1 MTRYTQSSL
10 GRRRFLA
17 RAGGAGVAALLGPT
31 LLSSC
36 SRVGTG
42 NTFDR
47 IREQGYINVGFANEA
62 PYGFTDLATGQL
74 TGEAPELARAVFREL
89 GVPEVRGTQVQ
100 FGGLIPGLLGGQFD
114 MVAAGMSITPDR
126 CAQVAF
132 TDPDF
137 LSRTAFLVPEGNPE
151 RIERFTAFTEN
162 PDLVLCVLN
171 ATVEQEMALAQGVP
185 AEQIQTAPDTPSAY
199 ELLQTGRIDAVAL
212 TSISLRWMLDQRG
225 GPFEVT
231 DAFFPADPE
240 TGEEILGGGGFALRP
255 ADRDLVDAFDAQL
268 AEFKDSGRLLEIIE
282 PFGFT
287 EQELPGDLTA
297 RQLCEAA

>member
-1 MTRYTQSSL
+1 MTRARQSSL

-17 RAGGAGVAALLGPT
+17 RAGGAGAAALLGPT
-31 LLSSC
+31 LLGAC
-36 SRVGTG
+36 TRVGTG

-62 PYGFTDLATGQL
+62 PYGYTDLATGEL
-74 TGEAPELARAVFREL
+74 TGEAPELARAIFAEL

-100 FGGLIPGLLGGQFD
+100 FSGLIPGLLGGQFD
-114 MVAAGMSITPDR
+114 IVAAGMSITPER
-126 CAQVAF
+126 CAEVAF

-137 LSRTAFLVPEGNPE
+137 LSRTAFLVPEGNPNG
-151 RIERFTAFTEN
+151 IERFDAFVDD
-162 PDLVLCVLN
+162 PDLTLCVMN
-171 ATVEQEMALAQGVP
+171 ATIEQEMALSQGVP

-231 DAFFPADPE
+231 EAFFPIDPE
-240 TGEEILGGGGFALRP
+240 TGEEVVGGGGFALRP
-255 ADRDLVDAFDAQL
+255 DDHGLLDAFNATL
-268 AEFKDSGRLLEIIE
+268 AEFKESGRLLEIIE
-282 PFGFT
+282 PFGFS

-297 RQLCEAA
+297 RRLCEGA